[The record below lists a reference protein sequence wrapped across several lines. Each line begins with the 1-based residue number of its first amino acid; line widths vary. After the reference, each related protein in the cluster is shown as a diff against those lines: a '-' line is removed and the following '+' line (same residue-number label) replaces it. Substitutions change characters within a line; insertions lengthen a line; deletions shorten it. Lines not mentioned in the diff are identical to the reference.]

1 MKFCFQT
8 KQFTEIDTDKFKPA
22 LIDATRT
29 LSWFE
34 FYEEVDLL
42 IDFFKKNDLLKT
54 TKPVLIYGH
63 KQAEMLVAM
72 YACISM
78 KLTYIPI
85 DLIYPKERIEKI
97 CSISDVE
104 IIINCTKEALGIKK
118 TNELFL
124 SNKLIELVYS
134 SVISN
139 INHLDIDDP
148 LIYLLFTSG
157 STGEPKGVQISTEA
171 IQSFSRWMTSDF
183 GFTKEDIF
191 FNSAVFSFD
200 LSVFEIISF
209 ASLGATLVLNE
220 KECCENQDAL
230 LNRLEK
236 TKATV
241 WISTPSFAFIFSRIM
256 DDERFRMLKFF
267 LFCGEVLTNSL
278 AKTIKKHLPEV
289 TLFNTYGPT
298 EATVATTIIEI
309 TPEIIATYNPLPVGY
324 PKREAQ
330 ILIDKSESE
339 ESGEIIIVG
348 PHVSKGYLNRDDLNL
363 EKYFLKENLRAFK
376 TGDLGYFKDGML
388 FCSGRNDDQVKWNG
402 FRIELNEITKNILK
416 INGVIEAVTIPLKR
430 NQEVKKIIT
439 FVILSKKKEKDV
451 MNTEFKNLLSNH
463 LPYYM
468 IPGDIESV
476 EEFPYNQN
484 FKIDKVK
491 LIEEYLKRQFS

>member
-1 MKFCFQT
+1 
-8 KQFTEIDTDKFKPA
+8 
-22 LIDATRT
+22 
-29 LSWFE
+29 
-34 FYEEVDLL
+34 
-42 IDFFKKNDLLKT
+42 
-54 TKPVLIYGH
+54 
-63 KQAEMLVAM
+63 
-72 YACISM
+72 
-78 KLTYIPI
+78 
-85 DLIYPKERIEKI
+85 
-97 CSISDVE
+97 
-104 IIINCTKEALGIKK
+104 
-118 TNELFL
+118 
-124 SNKLIELVYS
+124 
-134 SVISN
+134 
-139 INHLDIDDP
+139 
-148 LIYLLFTSG
+148 
-157 STGEPKGVQISTEA
+157 
-171 IQSFSRWMTSDF
+171 
-183 GFTKEDIF
+183 
-191 FNSAVFSFD
+191 
-200 LSVFEIISF
+200 
-209 ASLGATLVLNE
+209 
-220 KECCENQDAL
+220 
-230 LNRLEK
+230 
-236 TKATV
+236 
-241 WISTPSFAFIFSRIM
+241 M

>member
-1 MKFCFQT
+1 MKFCFQN
-8 KQFTEIDTDKFKPA
+8 KQFIEIDTDKFKPA
-22 LIDATRT
+22 LIDANRT
-29 LSWFE
+29 LSWLE
-34 FYEEVDLL
+34 FYEEVNLL
-42 IDFFKKNDLLKT
+42 IDFFKKNDFLKT
-54 TKPVLIYGH
+54 SKPVLIYGH

-97 CSISDVE
+97 CAISEVE
-104 IIINCTKEALGIKK
+104 IIINCTQKVIGLAN
-118 TNELFL
+118 TNELHL
-124 SNKLIELVYS
+124 VKKEVNLVQTSSIAIANKT
-134 SVISN
+134 N
-139 INHLDIDDP
+139 IDDP
-148 LIYLLFTSG
+148 LIYILFTSG
-157 STGEPKGVQISTEA
+157 STGEPKGVQISSEA
-171 IQSFSRWMTSDF
+171 IQSFSRWMSTDF
-183 GFTKEDIF
+183 GFTNEDVF
-191 FNSAVFSFD
+191 FNIAVFSFD

-278 AKTIKKHLPEV
+278 AKNIKNYLPEV

-298 EATVATTIIEI
+298 EATVATTIVEI
-309 TPEIIATYNPLPVGY
+309 TPEIINLYNPLPVGY
-324 PKREAQ
+324 PKREAE
-330 ILIDKSESE
+330 IIIDKSETE

-348 PHVSKGYLNRDDLNL
+348 PHVSKGYLNRNDLNL
-363 EKYFLKENLRAFK
+363 EKYFMKENLRAFK

-416 INGVIEAVTIPLKR
+416 INGVIEAVTVALKR
-430 NQEVKKIIT
+430 NHEVKKIIS
-439 FVILSKKKEKDV
+439 FVILSEQKEKDV
-451 MNTEFKNLLSNH
+451 MNSEFKKLLSDF

-476 EEFPYNQN
+476 NEFPYNQN
-484 FKIDKVK
+484 FKIDKSK
-491 LIEEYLKRQFS
+491 LIEEYLKNQFS